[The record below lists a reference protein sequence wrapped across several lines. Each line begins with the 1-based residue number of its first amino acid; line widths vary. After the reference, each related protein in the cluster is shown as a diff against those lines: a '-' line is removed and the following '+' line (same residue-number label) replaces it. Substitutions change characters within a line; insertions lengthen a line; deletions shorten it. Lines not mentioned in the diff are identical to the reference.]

1 MFFDYSKCYD
11 RLYYLKR
18 LNKNAILIAAFYS
31 RELSD
36 ALTASD
42 DMSELQSYLVDE
54 DYNILY
60 SDNEKSIGKNAVDVI
75 ADVTMGYDNYQ
86 LIGDE
91 NLIVQ
96 GKCENNWRVICAA
109 PVKVIF
115 SEDLHDTEKGTPIS
129 DAARNVLDE
138 EDKLVGYEKFADDKR
153 EQNTDRLE
161 ILPPIFEKKNIYDS
175 FKTNADYYLYG
186 KKSKEEVVD
195 AIVESFY
202 K

>member
-1 MFFDYSKCYD
+1 MAFSENTKTGSGCFFDYSKCYD

-31 RELSD
+31 REFSD

-42 DMSELQSYLVDE
+42 DMSEPQSYLVDE

-96 GKCENNWRVICAA
+96 GKCENNWRV
-109 PVKVIF
+109 
-115 SEDLHDTEKGTPIS
+115 L
-129 DAARNVLDE
+129 L
-138 EDKLVGYEKFADDKR
+138 
-153 EQNTDRLE
+153 
-161 ILPPIFEKKNIYDS
+161 
-175 FKTNADYYLYG
+175 
-186 KKSKEEVVD
+186 
-195 AIVESFY
+195 
-202 K
+202 

>member
-1 MFFDYSKCYD
+1 MAFSENTKTGSGCFFDYSKCYD

-18 LNKNAILIAAFYS
+18 SNKNAILIAAFYS

-36 ALTASD
+36 VLTASD

-60 SDNEKSIGKNAVDVI
+60 SDNEKNIGKNAVDVI

-96 GKCENNWRVICAA
+96 GKCENNWRV
-109 PVKVIF
+109 
-115 SEDLHDTEKGTPIS
+115 L
-129 DAARNVLDE
+129 L
-138 EDKLVGYEKFADDKR
+138 
-153 EQNTDRLE
+153 
-161 ILPPIFEKKNIYDS
+161 
-175 FKTNADYYLYG
+175 
-186 KKSKEEVVD
+186 
-195 AIVESFY
+195 
-202 K
+202 